1 MFQLATEEERSA
13 GRWWPTSALSMI
25 GEKRMNNIQ
34 FCVEDAIRNG
44 IDGDLIETGVWR
56 GGAVIFMR
64 AILKA
69 NSISNRTVWVADS
82 FEGLPKPNEEKYPAD
97 AGDRHYLV
105 PDLAISL
112 EQVQENFRNYE
123 LLDDQV
129 KFLKGWFK
137 DTLPGAPIS
146 KIAVA
151 RLDGDLY
158 ESTMDALTGLYPKVS
173 VGGYVIIDDYH
184 VVPACKKAVQDFIG
198 VRKIEAQIQEIDG
211 MGVFWQRQR

>member
-1 MFQLATEEERSA
+1 MASEEERA
-13 GRWWPTSALSMI
+13 TGRWWPASALSMI

-34 FCVEDAIRNG
+34 FCVEQAIRDG
-44 IDGDLIETGVWR
+44 VPGDLIETGVWR

-69 NSISNRTVWVADS
+69 NSVTDRTVWVADS
-82 FEGLPKPNEEKYPAD
+82 FEGLPRPDGEKYPAD

-105 PDLAISL
+105 SDLAISL
-112 EQVQENFRNYE
+112 EQVQENFRNYG

-137 DTLPGAPIS
+137 NTLPCASIS

-158 ESTMDALTGLYPKVS
+158 ESTMDALTSLYPRVS

-184 VVPACKKAVQDFIG
+184 VVPACKKAVHDFIAKE
-198 VRKIEAQIQEIDG
+198 KIEARIQEIDN
-211 MGVFWQRQR
+211 MGIFWQRR